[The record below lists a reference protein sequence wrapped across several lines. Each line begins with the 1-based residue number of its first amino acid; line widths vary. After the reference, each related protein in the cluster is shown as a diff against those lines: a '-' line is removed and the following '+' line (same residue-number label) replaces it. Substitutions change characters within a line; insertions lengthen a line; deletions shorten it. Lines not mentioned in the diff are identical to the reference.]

1 MPAVIPCGDCDVCN
15 RDLGNICVAQKM
27 PGNDIQGG
35 VASHIVV
42 PAAQLC
48 EVPVDEDYK
57 PVLDLVLEDKVKI
70 SPFTKRFPLSEI
82 NEVFEAVHSSKIQQ
96 RPVLIP

>member
-1 MPAVIPCGDCDVCN
+1 VWSTRFVWQEKNPAKN
-15 RDLGNICVAQKM
+15 RIC
-27 PGNDIQGG
+27 
-35 VASHIVV
+35 
-42 PAAQLC
+42 L
-48 EVPVDEDYK
+48 VDEDYK

-82 NEVFEAVHSSKIQQ
+82 NEVFEAVHSRKIQQ